1 MANLQWL
8 ALNDNLLEGLPKE
21 IGNCSKLERLHLM
34 SNRLVVGGAYA
45 VHDPRA
51 NIASARAFF
60 YMSRAA
66 LFFFPLC
73 SFLVFK
79 VGDLDGG
86 EPLKTSH
93 CLFRLPRLFSYRL
106 PPSFSSLFFF
116 SQELPETLGKL
127 TRIRELWLGQNT
139 QISALP
145 ESFYQLTNLRNLNM
159 ELCSSMVFPPL
170 QYIEQG
176 APAVLKYSEGR
187 VSHSRHLRRQRMV
200 DRLGNLF
207 EQLHEQQPYFG
218 RNAKPFFE
226 AKHWHNDEEW

>member
-1 MANLQWL
+1 MVILHDQ
-8 ALNDNLLEGLPKE
+8 LLLTFP
-21 IGNCSKLERLHLM
+21 C
-34 SNRLVVGGAYA
+34 V
-45 VHDPRA
+45 
-51 NIASARAFF
+51 AFI
-60 YMSRAA
+60 
-66 LFFFPLC
+66 
-73 SFLVFK
+73 
-79 VGDLDGG
+79 
-86 EPLKTSH
+86 
-93 CLFRLPRLFSYRL
+93 LFRLFRYPLSVSLACSPLFSPFL
-106 PPSFSSLFFF
+106 PLISL
-116 SQELPETLGKL
+116 QELPETLGKL

-187 VSHSRHLRRQRMV
+187 ISHSRHLRRQRMV

-218 RNAKPFFE
+218 RNAKAFFE